1 MSDEQANIDNLDTSN
16 ARYKPLTP
24 EQRARKQARFLA
36 RYRKS
41 GNVKFSCSYAGISR
55 QTFYNWRDTDD
66 TFKAQLADAEPDV
79 DDTLNYAAYE
89 RGVEGVPS
97 YVVSNGHM
105 VYEEIPVMNPDG
117 TPKLNKQGG
126 QVYLRGKPLVERKY
140 SDTLL
145 VTLLKARMPEK
156 YRERSAIEHT
166 GKDGGPIKVD
176 HTDYSKFSDE
186 ELDLLERMAQK
197 VKDGGN

>member
-1 MSDEQANIDNLDTSN
+1 MSDDIDNIDTSN

-36 RYRKS
+36 KYRRS
-41 GNVKFSCSYAGISR
+41 GNIKFSCSYAGISR
-55 QTFYNWRDTDD
+55 QTFYDWQKNDD
-66 TFKAQLADAEPDV
+66 AFKAQLADAEPDV
-79 DDTLNYAAYE
+79 NDTLDEAAYE

-105 VYEEIPVMNPDG
+105 VYEEIPMLDQG
-117 TPKLNKQGG
+117 GKPKLDKYDKQIF
-126 QVYLRGKPLVERKY
+126 LRGKPLVERKY

-156 YRERSAIEHT
+156 YKDKQQVEVT
-166 GKDGGPIKVD
+166 GSVD
-176 HTDYSKFSDE
+176 VAGFKELLMQRLARLEESKE
-186 ELDLLERMAQK
+186 
-197 VKDGGN
+197 